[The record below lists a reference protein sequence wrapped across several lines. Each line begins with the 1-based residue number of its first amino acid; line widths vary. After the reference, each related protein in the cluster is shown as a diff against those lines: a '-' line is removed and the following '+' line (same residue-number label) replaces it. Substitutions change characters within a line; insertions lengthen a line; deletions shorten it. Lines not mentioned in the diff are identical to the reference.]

1 MLSATLRLPCRL
13 YVGSGAVVDRLN
25 ANVSDVS
32 VSCSDADR
40 AGMALRG
47 PRFIFEVSS
56 PKTARFDT
64 GRKVAEYLAIAT
76 LVAYAFIDRKRR
88 SVTVCRPDRGPAD
101 IRLRHSSAWRRSHA
115 RRGRTFQLA
124 APVAR
129 SPERRHAHRV
139 QASARN
145 WVCFG
150 VRVAEA
156 ARSRTVDDVHG
167 SWNRMEPL
175 DLRKA
180 PPRSPRERLDSLLM
194 MPRTI
199 DKIRATLAGGD
210 LGEYKIAGASQ
221 ELLDLIGV
229 REEDLRS
236 AVAAAGSDGDVAAWL
251 REHAQTG
258 KYAEVTERF
267 EAEKIGNLPDRSAFE
282 RRYPVA
288 RTLPDDTPL
297 MDVLERDDAAAF
309 GT

>member
-1 MLSATLRLPCRL
+1 
-13 YVGSGAVVDRLN
+13 
-25 ANVSDVS
+25 
-32 VSCSDADR
+32 
-40 AGMALRG
+40 
-47 PRFIFEVSS
+47 
-56 PKTARFDT
+56 
-64 GRKVAEYLAIAT
+64 
-76 LVAYAFIDRKRR
+76 
-88 SVTVCRPDRGPAD
+88 
-101 IRLRHSSAWRRSHA
+101 
-115 RRGRTFQLA
+115 
-124 APVAR
+124 
-129 SPERRHAHRV
+129 
-139 QASARN
+139 
-145 WVCFG
+145 
-150 VRVAEA
+150 
-156 ARSRTVDDVHG
+156 
-167 SWNRMEPL
+167 MEPL